1 MEIEHLSN
9 GHWKVKFKNYTA
21 YGATLMEAVRNVRS
35 LFMVNTAG
43 EYHAEKDN
51 HSTSVRG

>member
-9 GHWKVKFKNYTA
+9 GHWKVKFKHYTA
-21 YGATLMEAVRNVRS
+21 YGETLLEAVRNVRS

-43 EYHAEKDN
+43 EYHAEKD
-51 HSTSVRG
+51 